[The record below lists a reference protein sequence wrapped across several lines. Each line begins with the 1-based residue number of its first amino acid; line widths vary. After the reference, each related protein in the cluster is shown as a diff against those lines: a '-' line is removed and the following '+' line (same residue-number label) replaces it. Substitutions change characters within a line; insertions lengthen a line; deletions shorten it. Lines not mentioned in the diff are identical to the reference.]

1 VSKRIIWGIS
11 ALVLTS
17 AVALGAW
24 WTLSKGSEGA
34 KVRVAIASPSAIHQE
49 VYTTGTVTPL
59 AKQEIR
65 VISPSKVTKVLVK
78 VGDTVNVGQT
88 LVQMDTTLADAQV
101 AQAQAS
107 VNTAQSNVSAA
118 LANLEAI
125 KNTQK
130 IGIASTGSTSMLQ
143 GIPQGNTIDIPMNGQ
158 AGPLGNVTE
167 GSGSGQ
173 AAAAMKQAE
182 ASVSQAQAML
192 KQAQEGLK
200 IAKVQRDQNNYTSSL
215 KGTVL
220 EVNAQEGNMASVQ
233 VPLVVIADLSSLRIE
248 AQLNEVD
255 AGKVQVGQ
263 KVNISSKAVG
273 EVAISGT
280 VAEIAPQA
288 VSKVSV
294 QGNSPPSVAIGV
306 NLDTVPKTLKPGF
319 TVSLK
324 ILTASKEGV
333 LAIPQEALF
342 QESGKNYVFRVVNLK
357 LEKTEISIGIVNET
371 LQEIISGLQAG
382 DLVVLNPTSQ
392 LTSGMSVQV
401 DMGSGAP

>member
-1 VSKRIIWGIS
+1 MSKRIIWGIS

-24 WTLSKGSEGA
+24 WTLGKGSEGV
-34 KVRVAIASPSAIHQE
+34 KVRVATASTSAIHQE

-65 VISPSKVTKVLVK
+65 VVAPSKVTKVLVK

-118 LANLEAI
+118 QANLEAM

-130 IGIASTGSTSMLQ
+130 MGIASTGSTSMLQ
-143 GIPQGNTIDIPMNGQ
+143 GSPQGNTIDIPMDGQ
-158 AGPLGNVTE
+158 AGSSGNVAE

-173 AAAAMKQAE
+173 AAAALKQAE

-200 IAKVQRDQNNYTSSL
+200 IAKVQRDQNNYTSNL

-220 EVNAQEGNMASVQ
+220 EINAQEGNMASVQ

-248 AQLNEVD
+248 GQLNEVD

-273 EVAISGT
+273 EVTISGT

-294 QGNSPPSVAIGV
+294 QGNTPPSVAIGI
-306 NLDTVPKTLKPGF
+306 NLDNIPKELKPGF

-342 QESGKNYVFRVVNLK
+342 QESGKNYVFRVVNSK

-392 LTSGMSVQV
+392 LTPGMSVQV
-401 DMGSGAP
+401 DMGSGTL

>member
-1 VSKRIIWGIS
+1 MSKRIIWGIS

-24 WTLSKGSEGA
+24 WTMGKSPEGA
-34 KVRVAIASPSAIHQE
+34 KVRVATASPSAIHQE
-49 VYTTGTVTPL
+49 VYTTGTVTPI

-65 VISPSKVTKVLVK
+65 VLSPSKVMKVSVK
-78 VGDTVNVGQT
+78 VGETVNSGQI

-107 VNTAQSNVSAA
+107 VNTAQSSLSAA
-118 LANLEAI
+118 
-125 KNTQK
+125 
-130 IGIASTGSTSMLQ
+130 
-143 GIPQGNTIDIPMNGQ
+143 MN
-158 AGPLGNVTE
+158 A
-167 GSGSGQ
+167 
-173 AAAAMKQAE
+173 QAE

-200 IAKVQRDQNNYTSSL
+200 LAKAQRDQNNYTSSL

-220 EVNAQEGNMASVQ
+220 ELNAQEGNIVSPQ
-233 VPLVVIADLSSLRIE
+233 VPFVVIADLSSLRVE

-263 KVNISSKAVG
+263 KVKVSSKVLG
-273 EVAISGT
+273 EAAISGT

-288 VSKVSV
+288 VSKGSV
-294 QGNSPPSVAIGV
+294 QGNAPPSVAVGV
-306 NLDTVPKTLKPGF
+306 KLDNVPQELKPGF

-342 QESGKNYVFRVVNLK
+342 QESGKNYVFRVVNQK
-357 LEKTEISIGIVNET
+357 LEKTEISLGIVNET
-371 LQEIISGLQAG
+371 MQEITSGLQAG
-382 DLVVLNPTSQ
+382 DQVVLNPTSQ
-392 LTSGMSVQV
+392 LTHGMSVQV
-401 DMGSGAP
+401 DVESGTS